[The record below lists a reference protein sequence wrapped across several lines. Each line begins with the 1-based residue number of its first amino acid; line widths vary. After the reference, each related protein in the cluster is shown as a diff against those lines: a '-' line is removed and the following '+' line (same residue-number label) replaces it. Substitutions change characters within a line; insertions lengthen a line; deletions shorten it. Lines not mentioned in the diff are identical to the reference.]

1 MNRKI
6 VLVGG
11 DPNSINSEIIY
22 KCWKKLPNKIK
33 QRIILISN
41 YKLLKDQFKKLN
53 YNIKLSNEQNLF
65 KLNKSNEL
73 KILNIKLDYKDPFKV
88 PLKSAK
94 PFVLKSLDLAHKLA
108 LNKQIAGIINCPI
121 NKNLL
126 GNKKIGVTEYL
137 ANKCLVKKNSE
148 VMIIRNKELMISP
161 ITTHLDIRSISN
173 KINKKLII
181 TKINVINSWFKKTF
195 KRQPVIAVLGLNPHN
210 AELRKNSEEKK
221 IIIPAIKNLKK
232 SGFKLDGPLSSDTI
246 FINNYKNY
254 DLIIGMYHDQI
265 LGPFKALYKFD
276 AINLTLGLKYI
287 RVSPDHGV
295 AVDKIKKKTSSAVS
309 LIKCF
314 DYIDK
319 FSI

>member
-33 QRIILISN
+33 KRIILISN
-41 YKLLKDQFKKLN
+41 YRLLKDQFKKLN

-65 KLNKSNEL
+65 KLTKSNEL

-195 KRQPVIAVLGLNPHN
+195 KRQPAIAVLGLNPHN
-210 AELRKNSEEKK
+210 AEFRKNSEEKK

>member
-33 QRIILISN
+33 KRIILISN

-65 KLNKSNEL
+65 KLNNSNEL

>member
-33 QRIILISN
+33 KRIILISN

-161 ITTHLDIRSISN
+161 ITTHLDIRSICN

>member
-1 MNRKI
+1 M
-6 VLVGG
+6 
-11 DPNSINSEIIY
+11 
-22 KCWKKLPNKIK
+22 
-33 QRIILISN
+33 
-41 YKLLKDQFKKLN
+41 KDQFKKLN

-276 AINLTLGLKYI
+276 AINLTLGLKYM

-295 AVDKIKKKTSSAVS
+295 AVDKIKKKTSSAIS

>member
-33 QRIILISN
+33 KRIILISN

-276 AINLTLGLKYI
+276 AINITLGLKYI

-295 AVDKIKKKTSSAVS
+295 AVDRIKKKTSSAVS

>member
-295 AVDKIKKKTSSAVS
+295 AVDRIKKKTSSAVS

>member
-33 QRIILISN
+33 KRIILISN
-41 YKLLKDQFKKLN
+41 YRLLKDQFKKLN

-181 TKINVINSWFKKTF
+181 TKINIINSWFKKTF

-232 SGFKLDGPLSSDTI
+232 SGLKLDGPLSSDTI

-254 DLIIGMYHDQI
+254 DLIVGMYHDQI

>member
-33 QRIILISN
+33 KRIILISN

-254 DLIIGMYHDQI
+254 DLIVGMYHDQI

-295 AVDKIKKKTSSAVS
+295 AVDRINKKTSSAVS

>member
-33 QRIILISN
+33 KRIILISN

-148 VMIIRNKELMISP
+148 VMIIKNKELMISP

-254 DLIIGMYHDQI
+254 DLIVGMYHDQI

-276 AINLTLGLKYI
+276 AINITLGLKYI

-295 AVDKIKKKTSSAVS
+295 AVDRIKKKTSSAVS

>member
-33 QRIILISN
+33 KRIILISN
-41 YKLLKDQFKKLN
+41 YRLLKDQFKKLN

-254 DLIIGMYHDQI
+254 DLIVGMYHDQI

-276 AINLTLGLKYI
+276 AINITLGLKYI

-295 AVDKIKKKTSSAVS
+295 AVDRIKKKTSSAVS

>member
-33 QRIILISN
+33 KRIILISN

-254 DLIIGMYHDQI
+254 DLIVGMYHDQI

>member
-33 QRIILISN
+33 KRIILISN

-181 TKINVINSWFKKTF
+181 AKINVINNWFKKTF

-295 AVDKIKKKTSSAVS
+295 AVDRIKKKTSSAVS

>member
-33 QRIILISN
+33 KRIILISN
-41 YKLLKDQFKKLN
+41 YRLLKDQFKKLN

>member
-33 QRIILISN
+33 KRIILISN

-181 TKINVINSWFKKTF
+181 TKINIINSWFKKTF

>member
-33 QRIILISN
+33 KRIILISN

-161 ITTHLDIRSISN
+161 ITTHLDIRSICN

-254 DLIIGMYHDQI
+254 DVIIGMYHDQI

>member
-1 MNRKI
+1 MNKKI

-33 QRIILISN
+33 KRIILISN

>member
-33 QRIILISN
+33 KRIILISN
-41 YKLLKDQFKKLN
+41 YRLLKDQFKKLN

-232 SGFKLDGPLSSDTI
+232 SGVKLDGPLSSDTI

-254 DLIIGMYHDQI
+254 DLIVGMYHDQI

>member
-181 TKINVINSWFKKTF
+181 AKINTIDSWFKKKF
-195 KRQPVIAVLGLNPHN
+195 KRQPIIAVLGLNPHN

-295 AVDKIKKKTSSAVS
+295 AVDRIKKKTSSAVS

>member
-148 VMIIRNKELMISP
+148 VMIIKNKELMISP

-181 TKINVINSWFKKTF
+181 AKINTIDSWFKKKF
-195 KRQPVIAVLGLNPHN
+195 KRQPIIAVLGLNPHN
-210 AELRKNSEEKK
+210 AELRKNSEERK

-232 SGFKLDGPLSSDTI
+232 SGLKLDGPLSSDTI

-254 DLIIGMYHDQI
+254 DLIVGMYHDQI

-295 AVDKIKKKTSSAVS
+295 AVDRINKKTSSAVS

>member
-33 QRIILISN
+33 KRIILISN

-195 KRQPVIAVLGLNPHN
+195 KRQPAIAVLGLNPHN

-254 DLIIGMYHDQI
+254 DLIVGMYHDQI

>member
-33 QRIILISN
+33 KRIILISN

-232 SGFKLDGPLSSDTI
+232 SGFKLNGPLSSDTI

>member
-33 QRIILISN
+33 KRIILISN

-65 KLNKSNEL
+65 KLTKSNEL

-94 PFVLKSLDLAHKLA
+94 PFVLKSLDVAHKLA

-254 DLIIGMYHDQI
+254 DLIVGMYHDQI

-295 AVDKIKKKTSSAVS
+295 AVDRIKKKTSSAVS

>member
-33 QRIILISN
+33 KRIILISN

-295 AVDKIKKKTSSAVS
+295 AADRIKKKTSSAVS

>member
-33 QRIILISN
+33 KRIILISN

-254 DLIIGMYHDQI
+254 DLIVGMYHDQI

-295 AVDKIKKKTSSAVS
+295 AVDRIKKKTSSAVS

>member
-11 DPNSINSEIIY
+11 DPNSINSEIIF

-33 QRIILISN
+33 KRIILISN

>member
-1 MNRKI
+1 MNSKI

-33 QRIILISN
+33 KRIILISN

-94 PFVLKSLDLAHKLA
+94 PFVLKSLYLAHKLA

-148 VMIIRNKELMISP
+148 VMIIRNKELIISP

-173 KINKKLII
+173 KINKKLI
-181 TKINVINSWFKKTF
+181 V
-195 KRQPVIAVLGLNPHN
+195 G
-210 AELRKNSEEKK
+210 
-221 IIIPAIKNLKK
+221 LKK
-232 SGFKLDGPLSSDTI
+232 L
-246 FINNYKNY
+246 
-254 DLIIGMYHDQI
+254 
-265 LGPFKALYKFD
+265 
-276 AINLTLGLKYI
+276 LK
-287 RVSPDHGV
+287 DNQ
-295 AVDKIKKKTSSAVS
+295 
-309 LIKCF
+309 
-314 DYIDK
+314 
-319 FSI
+319 

>member
-1 MNRKI
+1 MNKKI

-33 QRIILISN
+33 KRIILISN

-254 DLIIGMYHDQI
+254 DLIVGMYHDQI

>member
-1 MNRKI
+1 MNKKI

-33 QRIILISN
+33 KRIILISN

-65 KLNKSNEL
+65 KLTKSNEL
-73 KILNIKLDYKDPFKV
+73 KILNIKLNYKDPFKV

-94 PFVLKSLDLAHKLA
+94 PFVLKSLDVAHKLA

-295 AVDKIKKKTSSAVS
+295 AADRIKKKTSSAVS

>member
-33 QRIILISN
+33 KRIILISN

-148 VMIIRNKELMISP
+148 VMIIKNKELMISP

>member
-33 QRIILISN
+33 KRIILISN

-232 SGFKLDGPLSSDTI
+232 SGLKIDGPLSSDTI

>member
-33 QRIILISN
+33 KRIILISN

-137 ANKCLVKKNSE
+137 ANKCLVNKNSE

>member
-33 QRIILISN
+33 KRIILISN

-126 GNKKIGVTEYL
+126 GNKKVGVTEYL

-254 DLIIGMYHDQI
+254 DLIVGMYHDQI

>member
-33 QRIILISN
+33 KRIILISN

-210 AELRKNSEEKK
+210 AELREDSEEKK

>member
-161 ITTHLDIRSISN
+161 ITTHLDIRSICN

-254 DLIIGMYHDQI
+254 DLIVGMYHDQI

-295 AVDKIKKKTSSAVS
+295 AVDRIKKKTSSAVS

>member
-33 QRIILISN
+33 KRIILISN

-295 AVDKIKKKTSSAVS
+295 AVDRINKKTSSAVS

>member
-33 QRIILISN
+33 KRIILISN

-181 TKINVINSWFKKTF
+181 SKINIINSWFKKKF
-195 KRQPVIAVLGLNPHN
+195 KRQPAIAVLGLNPHN
-210 AELRKNSEEKK
+210 AELREDSEEKK

-232 SGFKLDGPLSSDTI
+232 SGLKIDGPLSSDTI

-254 DLIIGMYHDQI
+254 DLIVGMYHDQI

>member
-33 QRIILISN
+33 KRIILISN
-41 YKLLKDQFKKLN
+41 YRLLKDQFKKLN

-276 AINLTLGLKYI
+276 AINLTLGLMYI

>member
-33 QRIILISN
+33 KRIILISN

-195 KRQPVIAVLGLNPHN
+195 KRQPVIVVLGLNPHN

-232 SGFKLDGPLSSDTI
+232 SGFKLNGPLSSDTI

-254 DLIIGMYHDQI
+254 DLIVGMYHDQI

>member
-33 QRIILISN
+33 KRIILISN

-295 AVDKIKKKTSSAVS
+295 AVDRIKKKTSSAVS

>member
-33 QRIILISN
+33 KRIILISN

-254 DLIIGMYHDQI
+254 DLIVGMYHDQI

-276 AINLTLGLKYI
+276 AINLTLGLMYI